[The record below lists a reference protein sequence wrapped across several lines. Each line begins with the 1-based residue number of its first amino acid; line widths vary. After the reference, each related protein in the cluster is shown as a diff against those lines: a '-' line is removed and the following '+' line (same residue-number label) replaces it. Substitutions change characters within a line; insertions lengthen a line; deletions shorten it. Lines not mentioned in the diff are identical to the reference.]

1 MLKSFDIAELFLVDF
16 LHLTMLYSYTVV
28 IFCSFLLYVFT
39 FSGVCIINKTVAVY
53 AEHQRYSLNSNSID
67 KV

>member
-1 MLKSFDIAELFLVDF
+1 MLKSLDITELLLVDF

-28 IFCSFLLYVFT
+28 IFCSFLLHVFT

-53 AEHQRYSLNSNSID
+53 AEHQRYSLNSNGID
-67 KV
+67 LQ